1 LLTSEGGKRA
11 QRQAAE
17 IVLPIAAPGIDTPD
31 TVVRG
36 DGSITLPL
44 RPLRPQWEPTLAET
58 LVALAEA
65 AATPH

>member
-1 LLTSEGGKRA
+1 
-11 QRQAAE
+11 
-17 IVLPIAAPGIDTPD
+17 
-31 TVVRG
+31 
-36 DGSITLPL
+36 LPL